1 MKKMLIKINQFFVE
15 IDFSKRAIVDYLLI
29 ILGAFVQA
37 LALRLFL
44 VPSDLVSG
52 GISGLAQLINHY
64 TNFPIGLIVLLG
76 NIPLFVLGWQYLGGP
91 RFAIR
96 TILSIV
102 AFSVFIDTLV
112 LFLPGV
118 ALTED
123 MVLNTLYGGLL
134 MGIGL
139 GIVYRGRGTSGGTDI
154 LGRILNRHSGITISQ
169 AYLIT
174 DSLVVLGAG
183 FIFGWSKA
191 LYGLVLI
198 YVSGLA
204 AEIALQGTNIIR
216 TAMIVTSETE
226 EVTHAIMHDLE
237 RGVTIL
243 SGTGGYTGEP
253 RAVIYCTV
261 SRMEINR
268 LKILVHDIDPRAFMV
283 IGQAQE
289 ALGEGFKPLKEED

>member
-29 ILGAFVQA
+29 LLGAFVQA